1 MRTKL
6 TDQRV
11 IQRERIAKTM
21 IPTNKSLE
29 SVENVYPKMNDE
41 STMRASSI
49 IWENINN
56 NMSYKG
62 GELLFGY
69 RDLENTD
76 GLYQVILI
84 KNYKSDYQEC
94 TSYNF
99 NIVTSKYSMTVS
111 QVDINY
117 LEEIYKELVTFG
129 LDNKFLTIFR
139 DIIEN
144 ETISN

>member
-1 MRTKL
+1 MRNKL

-11 IQRERIAKTM
+11 TQRERIAKTI

-29 SVENVYPKMNDE
+29 NVGNVYPKLNDE
-41 STMRASSI
+41 ITLQTSSI
-49 IWENINN
+49 IWENISNN
-56 NMSYKG
+56 ISYKG
-62 GELLFGY
+62 DLLFGY

-84 KNYKSDYQEC
+84 KNYKNDDQEC

-99 NIVTSKYSMTVS
+99 SIVTSKYSMIVS

>member
-1 MRTKL
+1 MRNKL
-6 TDQRV
+6 TNQRV
-11 IQRERIAKTM
+11 TQRERIAKTI

-29 SVENVYPKMNDE
+29 NVGNVYPKLNDE
-41 STMRASSI
+41 ITLQASSI
-49 IWENINN
+49 IWENISNN
-56 NMSYKG
+56 ISYKG
-62 GELLFGY
+62 DLLFGY

-84 KNYKSDYQEC
+84 KNYKSDDQEC

-99 NIVTSKYSMTVS
+99 SIVTSKYSMIVS

>member
-1 MRTKL
+1 MRNKL

-11 IQRERIAKTM
+11 TQRERIAKTI

-29 SVENVYPKMNDE
+29 NVGNVYPKLNDE
-41 STMRASSI
+41 ITLQTSSI
-49 IWENINN
+49 IWENISNN
-56 NMSYKG
+56 ISYKG
-62 GELLFGY
+62 DLLFGY

-84 KNYKSDYQEC
+84 KNYKSDDQEC

-99 NIVTSKYSMTVS
+99 SIVTSKYSMTVS
-111 QVDINY
+111 QVDISY

-129 LDNKFLTIFR
+129 LDKKFLTIFR

>member
-1 MRTKL
+1 MRNKL
-6 TDQRV
+6 TNQRV
-11 IQRERIAKTM
+11 TQRERIAKTI

-29 SVENVYPKMNDE
+29 NVGNVYPKLNDE
-41 STMRASSI
+41 ISLQASSI
-49 IWENINN
+49 SWENISNN
-56 NMSYKG
+56 ISYKG
-62 GELLFGY
+62 DLLFGY

-84 KNYKSDYQEC
+84 KNYKSDDQEC

-99 NIVTSKYSMTVS
+99 SIVTSKYSMIVS

>member
-1 MRTKL
+1 MRNKL

-11 IQRERIAKTM
+11 TQRERIAKTI

-29 SVENVYPKMNDE
+29 NVGNVYPKLNDE
-41 STMRASSI
+41 ITLQTSSI
-49 IWENINN
+49 IWENISNN
-56 NMSYKG
+56 ISYKG
-62 GELLFGY
+62 DLLFGY

-84 KNYKSDYQEC
+84 KNYKNDDQEC

-99 NIVTSKYSMTVS
+99 SIVTSKYSMTVS
-111 QVDINY
+111 QVDISY

>member
-1 MRTKL
+1 MRNKL
-6 TDQRV
+6 TNQRV
-11 IQRERIAKTM
+11 AQRERIAKTI
-21 IPTNKSLE
+21 IPTNKSWE
-29 SVENVYPKMNDE
+29 NVENVYPKMNDE
-41 STMRASSI
+41 ITLQTSSI
-49 IWENINN
+49 VWENINN
-56 NMSYKG
+56 NISYKG
-62 GELLFGY
+62 DLLFGY

-84 KNYKSDYQEC
+84 KNYKSDDQEC

-99 NIVTSKYSMTVS
+99 SIVTSKYSMIVS
-111 QVDINY
+111 QVDISY

>member
-1 MRTKL
+1 MRNKL

-11 IQRERIAKTM
+11 TQRERIAKTI

-29 SVENVYPKMNDE
+29 NVGNVYPKLNDE
-41 STMRASSI
+41 ITLQTSSI
-49 IWENINN
+49 IWENISNN
-56 NMSYKG
+56 ISYKG
-62 GELLFGY
+62 DLLFGY

-84 KNYKSDYQEC
+84 KNYKSDDQEC

-99 NIVTSKYSMTVS
+99 SIVTSKYSMTVS
-111 QVDINY
+111 QVDISY
-117 LEEIYKELVTFG
+117 LEEIYKKLVTFG

>member
-1 MRTKL
+1 MRNKL

-11 IQRERIAKTM
+11 TQRERIAKTI

-29 SVENVYPKMNDE
+29 NVGNVYPKLNDE
-41 STMRASSI
+41 ITLQTSSI
-49 IWENINN
+49 IWENISNN
-56 NMSYKG
+56 LSYKG
-62 GELLFGY
+62 DLLFGY

-76 GLYQVILI
+76 GLCQVILI
-84 KNYKSDYQEC
+84 KNYKSDDQEC

-99 NIVTSKYSMTVS
+99 SIVTSKYSMTVS
-111 QVDINY
+111 QVDISY